1 MSANNIRVGF
11 YPGCSLNGT
20 ASEYKTSVLSLAEA
34 FDIKLDEVPDWSCCG
49 ATAAHNLNKELS
61 LALPSRVLANAAEAG
76 MKDILVPCASCYN
89 RLAMTL
95 HALQDETVRTNME
108 VLLEKPLDPG
118 IRVINMIQFV
128 QTYILPHLQ
137 SKLGQQE
144 SEHQTQSL
152 QQVEPQA
159 KPQLKKPF
167 FAKTACYYGCLLV
180 RPNEVLQFDRVEDPQ
195 SMDEVI
201 KSLGVGTIDW
211 PFKTEC
217 CGAGLTMSRTDLVNK
232 LSGKIVAD
240 ATERGAEA
248 IVVACPMCHA
258 NLDMRGQQSTRN
270 GSKPIPILYLSQAL
284 GMAIGLD
291 DKQTGIGH
299 HLTPVKP
306 ERLCAAGVAKA
317 VSAVQPEADAQATM
331 AVQSKATVQAVQP
344 ETNVQTNHSKEI

>member
-1 MSANNIRVGF
+1 MATTQTVTSHPSTANTTTRIGF

-34 FDIKLDEVPDWSCCG
+34 FGIKLDEVPDWSCCG
-49 ATAAHNLNKELS
+49 ATAAHNLNRELS

-76 MKDILVPCASCYN
+76 MNDILVPCASCYN

-95 HALQDETVRTNME
+95 HALQDETVRTDME
-108 VLLEKPLDPG
+108 VLLEKPLDPD

-128 QTYILPHLQ
+128 QQYIQPHLDN
-137 SKLGQQE
+137 K
-144 SEHQTQSL
+144 
-152 QQVEPQA
+152 
-159 KPQLKKPF
+159 LKKPF

-180 RPNEVLQFDRVEDPQ
+180 RPNDVLQFDRAEDPQ
-195 SMDEVI
+195 SMDEVM
-201 KSLGVGTIDW
+201 KTLGVGTIDW

-240 ATERGAEA
+240 AAERGAEA

-258 NLDMRGQQSTRN
+258 NLDMRGQQASDKYGQQAG
-270 GSKPIPILYLSQAL
+270 GSDAKPIPILYLSQAI
-284 GMAIGLD
+284 GMALGLD
-291 DKQTGIGH
+291 DKQTGLGH

-306 ERLCAAGVAKA
+306 ERLCAAGGAKVAATAQKAPAAKA
-317 VSAVQPEADAQATM
+317 EPTAPAAQPEAN
-331 AVQSKATVQAVQP
+331 VQP
-344 ETNVQTNHSKEI
+344 NHLKES